1 MSASPEMQ
9 ADPVPPAT
17 FLALRLSTRLVLLL
31 AELGGQSRQNKVAIL
46 SLGGGWLEL
55 MLVGDVK
62 VKGDLGYSD
71 HEVAELRILRAKRVK
86 SKVATLDYRRAL

>member
-1 MSASPEMQ
+1 M
-9 ADPVPPAT
+9 
-17 FLALRLSTRLVLLL
+17 
-31 AELGGQSRQNKVAIL
+31 